1 MATYEDIKDIQFYAE
16 EITDGFKVY
25 DAPNGDL
32 IAFIYSEADE
42 RENDQKVVDSC
53 VTIED
58 LERSFD
64 SIQYYLDQ
72 YYLD

>member
-1 MATYEDIKDIQFYAE
+1 M
-16 EITDGFKVY
+16 Y